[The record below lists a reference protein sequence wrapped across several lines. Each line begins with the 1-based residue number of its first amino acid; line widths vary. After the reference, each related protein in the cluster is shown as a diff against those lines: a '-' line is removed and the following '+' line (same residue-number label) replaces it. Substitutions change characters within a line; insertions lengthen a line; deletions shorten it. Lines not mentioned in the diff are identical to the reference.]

1 MENVLNYGTARRL
14 DIASLTLLVKSQ
26 RLKHS

>member
-14 DIASLTLLVKSQ
+14 DIASLTLLAKESET
-26 RLKHS
+26 KT